1 VLLALGAALGV
12 PASQLGAFQE
22 QRPPFR
28 GTVAR
33 VSVDVIV
40 KDQDG
45 RFVGDLQPADF
56 RLFEDGVPQQILS
69 VDVVDSALDAGR
81 EGSSGLVGL
90 APAVPPGE
98 PTGAAAGTSGGRA
111 ITGSA
116 DLGAVVYLIDTRRLE
131 PKGTARFVRALREQ
145 LSGVDRLPTLR
156 AAYLID
162 KHNVFREIAHLTTD
176 PEVLLE
182 AVEELDREPKYGLPL
197 DRPVSPGGASFDRV
211 VSERAILTLIEQFC
225 SSLGA
230 LRGRKALVWVSGGFF
245 SGGTPFENDPVVME
259 RLEELARTANSAN
272 LSIYTIDPRRR
283 IDMKNNFYRGA
294 FDVSRRSA
302 LGSGGRSIANQLFAA
317 SLSELSDESLRN
329 GLVYAARKTG
339 GLSFLSWS
347 DADRMLEDIEED
359 NGSYYLLTYEPPSR
373 VGDGAYHSIHVEV
386 LDPSLEV
393 RYRMGYV
400 DYREGEERERRLEG
414 ALAAPGITSGFPLK
428 IEPIGGAEA
437 DGRSLALIQIAGELP
452 APGRAASDAPDDI
465 AFAMSGMAVPRGRSR
480 IIRMRRWLQWR
491 DIEILTDEVSEGT
504 RFVVKQGWPLGP
516 GEYEVRVALYRRSTQ
531 EVAAARARLCVEAIE
546 GPPEGGPG
554 YSVRPCVE

>member
-1 VLLALGAALGV
+1 MLLALGAALGV

-452 APGRAASDAPDDI
+452 AGRAASDAPGDI

-480 IIRMRRWLQWR
+480 IIRTRRWLRWT
-491 DIEILTDEVSEGT
+491 DIEILTDSASGGT
-504 RFVVKQGWPLGP
+504 RFVVEQGWPLGP
-516 GEYEVRVALYRRSTQ
+516 GEYEVRVALYRPSTQ

-554 YSVRPCVE
+554 YSARPCVE